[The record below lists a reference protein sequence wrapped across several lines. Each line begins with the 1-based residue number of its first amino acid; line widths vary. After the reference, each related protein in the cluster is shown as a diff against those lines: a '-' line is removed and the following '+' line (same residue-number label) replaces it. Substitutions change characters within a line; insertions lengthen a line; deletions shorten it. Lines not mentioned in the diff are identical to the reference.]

1 MWLSPIII
9 IFSLCS
15 ETQDKS
21 ILFTH
26 EMFTSVW
33 PTPTYNLSTI
43 RSSWHERISTSNCR
57 QTGTLRWAWR
67 TRMLLKVKER
77 PCLGVPQGS
86 VLGPMLSSLYALLLG
101 TITQKHGIIVTPP
114 SKISPGLAGVQIKKQ
129 DWDPVELGLW
139 KLWDLTIIL
148 DFYIHWGVNLQ
159 LLQAGKKQWLV
170 DTVTKISRYSL
181 SRRRDTWTTD

>member
-1 MWLSPIII
+1 MT
-9 IFSLCS
+9 FS
-15 ETQDKS
+15 DRHH
-21 ILFTH
+21 ILVFGNSGQKH
-26 EMFTSVW
+26 FIHPRNVYVSV
-33 PTPTYNLSTI
+33 TNAYVFNSTI
-43 RSSWHERISTSNCR
+43 RSSWQERISTSNCR
-57 QTGTLRWAWR
+57 QTGTLRRAWR

-159 LLQAGKKQWLV
+159 LLQVGGKN
-170 DTVTKISRYSL
+170 SG
-181 SRRRDTWTTD
+181 